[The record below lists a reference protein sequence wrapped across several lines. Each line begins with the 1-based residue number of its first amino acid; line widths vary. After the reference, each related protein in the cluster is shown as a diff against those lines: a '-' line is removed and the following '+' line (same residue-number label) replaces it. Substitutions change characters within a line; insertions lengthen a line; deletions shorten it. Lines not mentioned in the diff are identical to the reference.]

1 MQLFQ
6 KAKALDGIKGISSLR
21 YGFKTSDHAQG
32 PGAGR
37 FESAAR
43 LRRMSILR
51 GMQSACGGPSGVRRG
66 YETSSMPYS
75 TGRLLGAFSG
85 DCCDR
90 SAAGGLR
97 SEACGD
103 FTSPLCGEIRL
114 AGSPGMGCCEVC
126 RGASTRCRG
135 GCGDAGDGAAA
146 CSCRCRGTGRVVDG
160 AASGL
165 RDGRAE
171 SSGFDG
177 SAVCSCRCRCCIGRL
192 AGAAASGLRVG

>member
-6 KAKALDGIKGISSLR
+6 KAKALDRIKGISS
-21 YGFKTSDHAQG
+21 F
-32 PGAGR
+32 
-37 FESAAR
+37 
-43 LRRMSILR
+43 
-51 GMQSACGGPSGVRRG
+51 
-66 YETSSMPYS
+66 SMPYS
-75 TGRLLGAFSG
+75 TGRPLGAFSG

-97 SEACGD
+97 SETCGD

-171 SSGFDG
+171 SSGFT
-177 SAVCSCRCRCCIGRL
+177 GRPPVL
-192 AGAAASGLRVG
+192 AAAVVAPGDSSAAQPRGCESDELIIRALAEQAA

>member
-6 KAKALDGIKGISSLR
+6 KAKVFDRIKGISS
-21 YGFKTSDHAQG
+21 F
-32 PGAGR
+32 
-37 FESAAR
+37 
-43 LRRMSILR
+43 
-51 GMQSACGGPSGVRRG
+51 
-66 YETSSMPYS
+66 SMPYS
-75 TGRLLGAFSG
+75 TGRPLGAFSG

-90 SAAGGLR
+90 SAVGGLR
-97 SEACGD
+97 SETCGD

-135 GCGDAGDGAAA
+135 GCGDAGAGSAA

-160 AASGL
+160 PASGL

-177 SAVCSCRCRCCIGRL
+177 SAACSCRCRCCTGRL
-192 AGAAASGLRVG
+192 VGGAASGLRVGRADNSGFGGAGCLARSAVERSTLLGPNAGRGRVAAASRD